1 MDTTIDQ
8 TSPPLIPRAALFG
21 NPQKAGAQ
29 ISPDGTHI
37 SFLAPRNGV
46 MNLWV
51 APRTKLEQ
59 ARPLTDEKKRGIP
72 GYAWAFD
79 GRHLLVIKDNDGD
92 ENFHLYAVDLDTATM
107 RDLTPYEA
115 IQASIV
121 KLSRKHRG
129 EVIVSHNARNPQ
141 FPDLYRI
148 GIATGAETMIAQN
161 PGLAGFDVD
170 EDFAIRLAAKLEPD
184 GSQTALRPDGRGG
197 WETFL
202 TFAPEDAM
210 TSGVLGLFP
219 PDQNTT
225 LMLSSAERDTA
236 ALYRIDLGT
245 GETELLAEDTR
256 ADIGE
261 IIVRLHENTPLAYGV
276 NYERNRYIALDP
288 SIEPDLDALNAA
300 GIGDW
305 GIQSRSEDD
314 TLWVVG
320 AASDTAPGV
329 AWLYDRTTR
338 TLEKLYDTRPELAA
352 APLAAMHPSIIAARD
367 GLQLVSYLTLPKG
380 VDAATPSR
388 PAGPLPLVL
397 LVHGGPWARDSFGF
411 NPYHQWLT
419 NRGYAVLS
427 VNFRASTGFGKA
439 FLNAGDHEWGRN
451 MDNDLLDAIDWA
463 IAEGIADPGRIA
475 IMGGSY
481 GGYATLA
488 SMTRNPDRYA
498 CGVDIVGPS
507 NLETLLATIPPYW
520 EAGRSIFTKSIG
532 DPGTQE
538 GAALLRERSPVHQ
551 ADRLSRPLLIGQGA
565 NDPRV
570 KQAEADQMVAALKA
584 KSIPV
589 TYVLFPDEGHGFA
602 RPENSIAFNAI
613 TEHFLAAHL
622 GGRTEALATDE
633 IGRSTAQILEGAE
646 ILP

>member
-1 MDTTIDQ
+1 MDRTTDTTAL
-8 TSPPLIPRAALFG
+8 PLIPRAALFG
-21 NPQKAGAQ
+21 NPRRAGAQ
-29 ISPDGTHI
+29 ISPDGGTI
-37 SFLAPRNGV
+37 AFLAPRNGV
-46 MNLWV
+46 MNLFV
-51 APRTKLEQ
+51 APRGRIDA
-59 ARPLTDEKKRGIP
+59 ARPLTDERRRGIP
-72 GYAWAFD
+72 GYAWAHD
-79 GRHLLVIKDNDGD
+79 GRHLLVVKDNDGD
-92 ENFHLYAVDLDTATM
+92 ENFHLHAVDRETGAM
-107 RDLTPYEA
+107 RDLTPHGP

-121 KLSRKHRG
+121 KLSPRHPG
-129 EVIVSHNARNPQ
+129 EAVVSHNARDPQ
-141 FPDLYRI
+141 WPDLYRI
-148 GIATGAETMIAQN
+148 EIATGRSTMIAEN

-170 EDFAIRLAAKLEPD
+170 EDFALRLAARLEGD
-184 GSQTALRPDGRGG
+184 GSQTVLRPDGAGG
-197 WETFL
+197 WAPFMR
-202 TFAPEDAM
+202 FAPEDAM
-210 TSGVLGLFP
+210 TSGVLGLFTA
-219 PDQNTT
+219 DGRRT
-225 LMLSSAERDTA
+225 LMLSSAGRDTA
-236 ALYRIDLGT
+236 ALFRLDLET
-245 GETELLAEDTR
+245 GEATMLAEDAR

-276 NYERNRYIALDP
+276 NYERNRYVALDP
-288 SIEPDLDALNAA
+288 AIQPDLDALDAA

-314 TLWVVG
+314 RFWIVG

-329 AWLYDRTTR
+329 AWLYDRKTR
-338 TLEKLYDTRPELAA
+338 ALEKLYDTRPDLAD
-352 APLAAMHPSIIAARD
+352 APLAPMRPVVIAARD
-367 GLQLVSYLTLPKG
+367 GLSLVSYLTLPADG
-380 VDAATPSR
+380 GSAPR
-388 PAGPLPLVL
+388 PLVL

-411 NPYHQWLT
+411 NPYHQWLA

-439 FLNAGDHEWGRN
+439 FLNAGDREWGRA
-451 MDNDLLDAIDWA
+451 MDDDLLDAVDWA
-463 IAEGIADPGRIA
+463 IGQGIADPSRIA

-488 SMTRNPDRYA
+488 AMTRNPERYA

-520 EAGRSIFTKSIG
+520 EAGRSIFTRALG
-532 DPGTQE
+532 DPATPE

-551 ADRLSRPLLIGQGA
+551 AARLARPLLIGQGA

-570 KQAEADQMVAALKA
+570 KQAESDQMVAALKA
-584 KSIPV
+584 KGIAV

-622 GGRTEALATDE
+622 GGRAEALAAEE
-633 IGRSTAQILEGAE
+633 IGRSTAQLLEGAE